1 MNIKEYKL
9 KFITPALLV
18 GADLGKSEIRSST
31 IRGELRWWFRVL
43 GGTIEEER
51 HVFGGISNEMYNQN
65 ISSSIVVRVS
75 NIKKYDRSFP
85 PKTLGG
91 RNQRVSGFDYLA
103 HFARESGKE
112 KNTPYGP
119 RINNAAFYYPGS
131 SFQLSICIRR
141 EISQNENVKLE
152 KAIDAFIKFGT
163 IGLRST
169 RGFGAFV
176 EDDTSKY
183 LKKDE
188 FLESCKENY
197 PDLDFYLPNVGK
209 EIFMDRQSE
218 DKGAY
223 MCLDA
228 MGTWLSKFREDT
240 KLKGNEKTSLGYSFK
255 EEGTDT
261 QFRESSA
268 LHLRPV
274 RVQEGYLPLMFY
286 TDKACSQESI
296 KDKFSKYANLL

>member
-1 MNIKEYKL
+1 MNVKEYKL

-18 GADLGKSEIRSST
+18 GADPGKSEIRSST

-51 HVFGGISNEMYNQN
+51 HVFGGISNEKDKQKQN

-75 NIKKYDRSFP
+75 NIKKYERSFP
-85 PKTLGG
+85 EKTPGG
-91 RNQRVSGFDYLA
+91 RNHRVSGFDYLA

-112 KNTPYGP
+112 KNTAHGP

-131 SFQLSICIRR
+131 AFKLNIYIRR
-141 EISQNENVKLE
+141 EISKDENEKLE
-152 KAIDAFIKFGT
+152 KALNAFIKLGT

-188 FLESCKENY
+188 FLKSCKENF
-197 PDLDFYLPNVGK
+197 PDLYFYLPNRV
-209 EIFMDRQSE
+209 IYMDQQSE
-218 DKGAY
+218 DKAAY

-228 MGTWLSKFREDT
+228 MGTWLSNFRKNAE
-240 KLKGNEKTSLGYSFK
+240 LKGNQPTALGYSFK
-255 EEGTDT
+255 DENTNT

-274 RVQEGYLPLMFY
+274 RVQEGYLPLLFY

-296 KDKFSKYANLL
+296 KDKLNDFVNLL